1 MTLVN
6 ATKATHPSPSP
17 SNNKTTQVLVRVTPA
32 VRAELEGIAEI
43 EQRSLS
49 AATRIMIERGI
60 SQYKT
65 ESLIAD

>member
-6 ATKATHPSPSP
+6 ATKATHASPSP
-17 SNNKTTQVLVRVTPA
+17 SNNKTTQVLVRVTPR
-32 VRAELEGIAEI
+32 VRAELESIAEI

-60 SQYKT
+60 DQYKSD
-65 ESLIAD
+65 SLIAD

>member
-1 MTLVN
+1 MTLMN
-6 ATKATHPSPSP
+6 ATKATHPSSSP
-17 SNNKTTQVLVRVTPA
+17 SNKTTQVLVRVTPA
-32 VRAELEGIAEI
+32 VRAELESIAEI

-65 ESLIAD
+65 ETLIAD